1 VKSFFNV
8 PRGKLS
14 PRALAAEAE
23 QSRGCQRISVY
34 TTFFVQP
41 KICNFYLKFL
51 FLTTRLYQELFFF
64 SGRIARIIPLRARLT
79 DKFLFVP
86 GTGPFFD
93 PPLVGGGVGGVIHHR
108 AKHGKAA
115 HVLFRF
121 AFNLMRCIA
130 K

>member
-1 VKSFFNV
+1 VLDGRPSRDPEMATGIPGG
-8 PRGKLS
+8 PRGRRKQAK
-14 PRALAAEAE
+14 P
-23 QSRGCQRISVY
+23 QR
-34 TTFFVQP
+34 
-41 KICNFYLKFL
+41 K
-51 FLTTRLYQELFFF
+51 
-64 SGRIARIIPLRARLT
+64 
-79 DKFLFVP
+79 

>member
-1 VKSFFNV
+1 LRPRHDNLEDVKGF
-8 PRGKLS
+8 
-14 PRALAAEAE
+14 A
-23 QSRGCQRISVY
+23 
-34 TTFFVQP
+34 
-41 KICNFYLKFL
+41 KICNLSFW
-51 FLTTRLYQELFFF
+51 RLYQELFFLF